1 MFTTKNRSQRWRRFC
16 PVMLLS
22 LTMLSPPRLAL
33 EILGSGAG
41 GLAGRVSVPGNA
53 QENFLTAVL
62 QVKPCNFIV
71 LK

>member
-1 MFTTKNRSQRWRRFC
+1 MFTTKNRSQRWRRFR

-22 LTMLSPPRLAL
+22 LTMLSPPQLAL

-53 QENFLTAVL
+53 QENLLTAVL
-62 QVKPCNFIV
+62 QVKPCNFII

>member
-1 MFTTKNRSQRWRRFC
+1 MFTTKNRSQRWGRFC

-22 LTMLSPPRLAL
+22 LTMLIPSRLAL

-41 GLAGRVSVPGNA
+41 GLPGRVAVPGNA
-53 QENFLTAVL
+53 QENFLIAAL
-62 QVKPCNFIV
+62 QVKPCNFII